1 MSERDRD
8 QRPQGSSPYDE
19 PTETFRVPQ
28 TPPGPDGGDTG
39 VYGYQPY
46 RRGDHD
52 DSSAETARG
61 SIADGEPGHLTASA
75 GERAAGERPYWGDD
89 DAPATTA
96 LPAQGASDPARSGT
110 TKSDAA
116 ESDSGKSDPAP
127 KTAAIPAVDR
137 DDFHREHNRR
147 AYMDTDTY
155 DDDTDTQVFSP
166 QAGQTRDDFRD
177 DEFDDETRALD
188 SESGGRFSRRRKR
201 ADPTLVEE
209 ELAEAAKAGRRGTTD
224 LGLLVLRV
232 AVGLIAMAH
241 GSQKLFGWWN
251 GPRLSGFENFLLNS
265 PNPDIGFSGDA
276 AKPLAIVGAL
286 SESLGGL
293 MLVLGLLTPIAGSAV
308 LGVMIIAATY
318 KATLAGGVWFFAS
331 GQNGPGIEYEVF
343 LGIAA
348 AVIILVGPGKIAL
361 DFGRGWSTRPYIGSV
376 AWLVVGIA
384 APVAIWIVFNGTN
397 PFQSPGNPPVQ

>member
-8 QRPQGSSPYDE
+8 QRPRGSSPYDE

-28 TPPGPDGGDTG
+28 TEPGPNDADTDTDTG
-39 VYGYQPY
+39 VYGYRPY
-46 RRGDHD
+46 RRGDRD
-52 DSSAETARG
+52 TPSAETVRG
-61 SIADGEPGHLTASA
+61 SITDGETGHLTASA
-75 GERAAGERPYWGDD
+75 GDRASNERPYWGDD
-89 DAPATTA
+89 TPATTE
-96 LPAQGASDPARSGT
+96 LPSGDGEEE
-110 TKSDAA
+110 KP
-116 ESDSGKSDPAP
+116 GPAP
-127 KTAAIPAVDR
+127 KTAAIPVDR

-147 AYMDTDTY
+147 AHIDTDA
-155 DDDTDTQVFSP
+155 DDETRVFAP
-166 QAGQTRDDFRD
+166 HTGQTRDDFD
-177 DEFDDETRALD
+177 GDEATGGSA
-188 SESGGRFSRRRKR
+188 SGGRFTRRRTR
-201 ADPTLVEE
+201 AEPIVLDEE
-209 ELAEAAKAGRRGTTD
+209 PVGSAKAGRRGTTD
-224 LGLLVLRV
+224 LGLFVLRV
-232 AVGLIAMAH
+232 AVGAIAMAH

-251 GPRLSGFENFLLNS
+251 GPRISGFEDFLSNS
-265 PNPDIGFSGDA
+265 PNPGIGFNSDA

-293 MLVLGLLTPIAGSAV
+293 MLVIGLLTPIAGSAV

-318 KATLAGGVWFFAS
+318 KSTLAGGVWFFAS
-331 GQNGPGIEYEVF
+331 GQNGPGIEYEIF

-397 PFQSPGNPPVQ
+397 PFQSPGNPPVR